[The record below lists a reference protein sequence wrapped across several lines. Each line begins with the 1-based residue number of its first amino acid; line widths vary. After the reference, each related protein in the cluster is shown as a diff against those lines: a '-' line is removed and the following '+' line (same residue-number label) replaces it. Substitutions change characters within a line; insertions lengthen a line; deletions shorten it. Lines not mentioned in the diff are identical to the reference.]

1 MPAPTHPRPHT
12 ETLANGLRVTLRHVP
27 GLKRSAAALRVAA
40 GSHDVP
46 LAWPGLAH
54 FLEHLLFLGTE
65 RFPASQGLMAY
76 VQGHG
81 GQVNASTRERTTD
94 FFFELPPASFSGGLE
109 RLSDMLTHPRMNPD
123 DQLRE
128 REVLQAEFV
137 AWSQDVAAQQQE
149 ALFEGLSAAHP
160 LRGFHAGNRDSLPV
174 EHAEFQQAL
183 KDFHQQFYRTGQMTL
198 SLVGPQS
205 IEELRVLAEQ
215 FAAALTAGDKTAQ
228 AAPARL
234 MDNPQAS
241 YQQVGERRG
250 NLLFA
255 LEDLPESSA
264 EALAFLCHWLNSAK
278 PGGLLAHLRQQG
290 LANGLQACVQYQFAG
305 QALLHLQ
312 FTAPCGSLDAI
323 REQGL
328 DWLSFFAAQ
337 QDWPVLREEYAAL
350 HQRQQQV
357 CGALNLA
364 RLDSEQLESGLSE
377 SAVAALKE
385 ILGKIGTVDNFSS
398 HWHLPAANPF
408 LRTAEPLANAGLIR
422 GQTSAHR
429 GLRTFAQDR
438 SRSRRER
445 SPMQFSQA
453 LPDNGDEGAVYVR
466 WQMEAAATAE
476 LQEKLQRSLREV
488 SDEARQAGVELS
500 FSTTGNQWLLKVTGL
515 QDILPS
521 VLEHALKHLTQVDAD
536 SARSEPEEPLMPI
549 RQLLKA
555 LPEHG
560 LQSLTTSDDAAHL
573 WTTSRWDGLALGL
586 NPQTQSAMGLAL
598 SRIPGTPDNQIP
610 APSAINAGYLWRQIE
625 GASSEHALLLFC
637 PTASHEIA
645 DEATWRLLAHL
656 CQTPFYQR
664 LRVELQLGYA
674 VFSGPRQFH
683 GQTGL
688 LFGVQS
694 PSATAAQL
702 LDHIQQFLDGLPALI
717 EQLDDASLTQQR
729 QTLADQFDDSA
740 LSGKD
745 AAEFLWQARLAGH
758 SSDYLAQLRCA
769 IAQLD
774 RPALLAAAQRLIRA
788 EGGWH
793 GLSNNLAPGTPW
805 QAAK

>member
-12 ETLANGLRVTLRHVP
+12 ETLANGLRVTLRHAP

-65 RFPASQGLMAY
+65 HFPAGQGLMAY
-76 VQGHG
+76 VQSHG

-109 RLSDMLTHPRMNPD
+109 RLSDMLTRPRLNTEE
-123 DQLRE
+123 QLRE
-128 REVLQAEFV
+128 REVLQAEFI
-137 AWSQDVAAQQQE
+137 AWSQDAAAQQKE

-174 EHAEFQQAL
+174 ERAEFQQAL
-183 KDFHQQFYRTGQMTL
+183 KDFHHRFYRTGQMIL
-198 SLVGPQS
+198 SLAGPQS
-205 IEELRVLAEQ
+205 IEELRALAEQ
-215 FAAALTAGDKTAQ
+215 FAATLAPGDKTGQ
-228 AAPARL
+228 ATPVRL
-234 MDNPQAS
+234 MDTPQAT

-255 LEDLPESSA
+255 LEDLPASSA
-264 EALAFLCHWLNSAK
+264 EALGFLCHWLNSAK

-290 LANGLQACVQYQFAG
+290 LADNLHACVQYQFAG

-312 FTAPCGSLDAI
+312 FTAVAGSFDLI
-323 REQGL
+323 REQSL

-337 QDWPVLREEYAAL
+337 RDWSTLREEYLAL
-350 HQRQQQV
+350 HLRRQQV
-357 CGALNLA
+357 SGALQLA
-364 RLDSEQLESGLSE
+364 QLDSEQLESGLSD
-377 SAVAALKE
+377 SAVAALKG
-385 ILGKIGTVDNFSS
+385 ILGQIGTVDNFSP
-398 HWHLPAANPF
+398 HWHLPTANPF

-453 LPDNGDEGAVYVR
+453 LPDNNGEGAVYVR
-466 WQMEAAATAE
+466 WQTEAAATAD
-476 LQEKLQRSLREV
+476 LQSKLQRSLREV
-488 SDEARQAGVELS
+488 SDDARQAGVELS
-500 FSTTGNQWLLKVTGL
+500 FCATGNQWLLKVTGL
-515 QDILPS
+515 QDTLPA
-521 VLEHALKHLTQVDAD
+521 VLEHALKSLTQVGAN
-536 SARSEPEEPLMPI
+536 SAKEEPQAPLIPI

-555 LPEHG
+555 LPEHC
-560 LQSLTTSDDAAHL
+560 LPAVSESDDAAHL

-586 NPQTQSAMGLAL
+586 NPQTQSAMGLVL
-598 SRIPGTPDNQIP
+598 SRIPGTPDNQLP

-625 GASSEHALLLFC
+625 SASSEHALLLFC
-637 PTASHEIA
+637 PAASHEID
-645 DEATWRLLAHL
+645 DEAACRLLAHL
-656 CQTPFYQR
+656 CQTPFYQS

-674 VFSGPRQFH
+674 VFSGLRQIH
-683 GQTGL
+683 GQSAM

-694 PSATAAQL
+694 PTTSAAQL
-702 LDHIQQFLDGLPALI
+702 LEHIQQFLDDLPALI

-729 QTLADQFDDSA
+729 QTLADQFDETA
-740 LSGKD
+740 LTGKE
-745 AAEFLWQARLAGH
+745 AAELLWQARLCGH
-758 SSDYLAQLRCA
+758 SSDYLLQLRSA
-769 IAQLD
+769 ITQLD
-774 RPALLAAAQRLIRA
+774 RPALQAAAQRLIRA

-793 GLSNNLAPGTPW
+793 GLSNDPAPGAPW

>member
-65 RFPASQGLMAY
+65 RFPAQQGLMAY

-123 DQLRE
+123 DQVRE
-128 REVLQAEFV
+128 REVLHAEFV
-137 AWSQDVAAQQQE
+137 AWSQDAAAQQKE
-149 ALFEGLSAAHP
+149 ALFEGVSAAHP

-174 EHAEFQQAL
+174 EQADFQQAL
-183 KDFHQQFYRTGQMTL
+183 KDFHQQLYCTGQMTL

-205 IEELRVLAEQ
+205 VEALRALAEQ
-215 FAAALTAGDKTAQ
+215 FAATQTSGDKTAQ
-228 AAPARL
+228 AAPVRL

-241 YQQVGERRG
+241 YQQAGERHG

-278 PGGLLAHLRQQG
+278 TGGLLAHLQQQG
-290 LANGLQACVQYQFAG
+290 LAEGLQACVLYQFAE

-312 FTAPCGSLDAI
+312 FTAASGSLDAI
-323 REQGL
+323 RAQLL

-337 QDWPVLREEYAAL
+337 QDWPALRAEYSAQL
-350 HQRQQQV
+350 QRQQQV
-357 CGALNLA
+357 SSALQLA
-364 RLDSEQLESGLSE
+364 RLDSEQLESDLSE
-377 SAVAALKE
+377 TTVAALKV

-408 LRTAEPLANAGLIR
+408 LRATEPLANAGLIR

-438 SRSRRER
+438 SRTRRER

-466 WQMEAAATAE
+466 WQTEAAATAE
-476 LQEKLQRSLREV
+476 LQAKLQRSLREV
-488 SDEARQAGVELS
+488 SDDARQAGVELS
-500 FSTTGNQWLLKVTGL
+500 FNATGNQWLLKITGL
-515 QDILPS
+515 QDTLPV
-521 VLEHALKHLTQVDAD
+521 VLEHALKSLTQVGVE
-536 SARSEPEEPLMPI
+536 SAKGEPQPALIPI

-555 LPEHG
+555 LPEKC
-560 LQSLTTSDDAAHL
+560 LPSVDESDDAAHL

-586 NPQTQSAMGLAL
+586 SQQTQSAMGLAL
-598 SRIPGTPDNQIP
+598 SRIPGIPDNQIP
-610 APSAINAGYLWRQIE
+610 PPSAIHAGFRWSQI
-625 GASSEHALLLFC
+625 GSTSSEHALLLFC
-637 PTASHEIA
+637 PTVSREIA
-645 DEATWRLLAHL
+645 DEAAWRLLAQL

-674 VFSGPRQFH
+674 VFSGLRQLH

-702 LDHIQQFLDGLPALI
+702 FEHIHQFLDDLPALV
-717 EQLDDASLTQQR
+717 EQLDDASFAQQR

-740 LSGKD
+740 LSGKE
-745 AAEFLWQARLAGH
+745 AAELLWQARLAGH
-758 SSDYLAQLRCA
+758 SSDYLPQLRSA
-769 IAQLD
+769 IVQLD
-774 RPALLAAAQRLIRA
+774 RPVLLAAAQRLISA

-793 GLSNNLAPGTPW
+793 GLSNEPAPGAPW